1 MNYGVVVYLLG
12 TLLKLEGVL
21 LSLPFV
27 VGLVYREKASVW
39 YLLSAGICV
48 AVGFLLTIK
57 KAKRHQVYAKEGFIC
72 VGLAWLVLSLF
83 GAIPFV
89 LAGDIPNYLDAL
101 FEMVSGFTTTGSS
114 ILTAVEPLSHAS
126 LFWRSFSHWVGGM
139 GIVVFMLA
147 ILPLLG
153 GNTMNLMKAESPGPV
168 VGKLVP
174 KIRGTA
180 GMLYG
185 IYLLITV
192 VEFVLLAVFGMP
204 VFEAMCHT
212 FGTVGTGGF
221 GVLNTGYM
229 NYSPALQN
237 ITTVFM
243 IICGVN
249 FQFYFLVATRK
260 LRNALKMEEVKIYF
274 LIIFASVAMIAVNLR
289 HFYGTIGETLRHAF
303 FQVGTIIT
311 TTGYAT
317 TDFNLWPQF
326 SKTVLLILMMIGAC
340 AGSTGGGLKV
350 SRLCIWIKMI
360 KREIGMIIHP
370 RSVKNLHMDGASVSN
385 ETVRSTS
392 VYIAVYFMIFFVS
405 VLLVSVDEFDFT
417 TNFSAVAAT
426 LNNIGPG
433 FNLVGPAANFS
444 LFSPFS
450 KIVLIFDML
459 AGRLELFP
467 MLMLF
472 SVKSWKKYN

>member
-1 MNYGVVVYLLG
+1 MNYGIVINLLG
-12 TLLKLEGVL
+12 TLLKIEGL
-21 LSLPFV
+21 MLCLPAL
-27 VGLVYREKASVW
+27 VGAVYHEKASIM
-39 YLLSAGICV
+39 YLLAAVICA
-48 AVGFLLTIK
+48 AVGFLLTAK
-57 KAKRHQVYAKEGFIC
+57 KAKRRQVYAKEGFIT

-89 LAGDIPNYLDAL
+89 LTKDIPNYLDAV

-114 ILTAVEPLSHAS
+114 ILSAVEPLSHAS

-180 GMLYG
+180 GYLYG
-185 IYLLITV
+185 IYFAITV
-192 VEFVLLAVFGMP
+192 TEFVLLAAFGMP

-221 GVLNTGYM
+221 SVLNAGYM
-229 NYSPALQN
+229 SYSPALQN

-249 FQFYFLVATRK
+249 FQFYFLVATKR
-260 LRNALKMEEVKIYF
+260 LRSALKMEEVRTYL
-274 LIIFASVAMIAVNLR
+274 LIIFASVTMIAINLR
-289 HFYGTIGETLRHAF
+289 HFYPTVREILRNSF

-317 TDFNLWPQF
+317 ADFNQWPQF
-326 SKTVLLILMMIGAC
+326 SKTILLILMIVGAC

-350 SRLCIWIKMI
+350 SRLCIWVKMI

-370 RSVKNLHMDGASVSN
+370 RSVKNLHMDGGTVSN
-385 ETVRSTS
+385 DTVRSTS

-405 VLLVSVDEFDFT
+405 VLIVAVDEFDFT

-433 FNLVGPAANFS
+433 FNLVGPTANFS
-444 LFSPFS
+444 LFSPLS